1 MADIGRKMVEIAH
14 TTVPSTPAKEV
25 HDRINA
31 GESLVVLDVREPN
44 EWANGV
50 IGSATLLSRGS
61 IEGRLEEE
69 IPDKNTAVVIH
80 RGGTARSALA
90 GQTLK
95 AMGYTNVS
103 YMNPG
108 FSGWKEQG
116 MPFETPSS

>member
-1 MADIGRKMVEIAH
+1 MADIGRKMVEIAQN
-14 TTVPSTPAKEV
+14 TVPSTPAKEV

-80 RGGTARSALA
+80 RGGHRTICPGGADTKSHGIHQRFLHEPGIQRLERARTA
-90 GQTLK
+90 
-95 AMGYTNVS
+95 V
-103 YMNPG
+103 
-108 FSGWKEQG
+108 
-116 MPFETPSS
+116 